1 MSLCVCEYCQ
11 NLFDSVNGQKIC
23 PDCVK
28 LMNDTYARIKKYMYT
43 TNERITVTRLVE
55 KLGVPEKAVNYLI
68 QENMLVIEDRR
79 SEKGKCS
86 VCGAPTNGERLC
98 SRCRKIFSDSIE
110 KYQSKN
116 CKEKKREDPTKKHGV
131 HPLINHRE
139 N

>member
-11 NLFDSVNGQKIC
+11 NLFDSMNGQKIC

-43 TNERITVTRLVE
+43 TDERITVAKLVE
-55 KLGVPEKAVNYLI
+55 ELGVSEKVVNYLI
-68 QENMLVIEDRR
+68 RENMLVIEKGRA
-79 SEKGKCS
+79 EKGKCS

-98 SRCRKIFSDSIE
+98 SRCRKIFSDSME
-110 KYQSKN
+110 KYQSETHR
-116 CKEKKREDPTKKHGV
+116 EKKREDPTSKHGV
-131 HPLINHRE
+131 NPLISHRE